1 MDKCVEELHTYT
13 NKQMNTAR
21 KRLFVT
27 TLSHNSLLSS
37 LSDRRFLVW
46 NHFNIGLNST
56 DRQSIHIRKLA
67 FIFLDHSVVHLLCV
81 DTSLLP
87 LSWIALLLRSTL
99 VDRSTFLQPS
109 IWTQT
114 ENDACET
121 PKNSTKQWICTQN
134 SEAMKSTGSYCTHNP
149 QILHQREADLFC
161 SRWRTC
167 FSIQCIKI
175 TALGKDCPSNAME
188 LYGS

>member
-27 TLSHNSLLSS
+27 TLSYNSLLSS

-109 IWTQT
+109 I
-114 ENDACET
+114 
-121 PKNSTKQWICTQN
+121 
-134 SEAMKSTGSYCTHNP
+134 
-149 QILHQREADLFC
+149 
-161 SRWRTC
+161 
-167 FSIQCIKI
+167 
-175 TALGKDCPSNAME
+175 
-188 LYGS
+188 